1 MQHFGTMY
9 GTIETSLKI
18 TTTCAQKYEIKYKQL
33 LFVENVSFDLCATDS
48 CNRVVVMA
56 DDSETISRRK
66 K

>member
-1 MQHFGTMY
+1 MSHFGTIY

-18 TTTCAQKYEIKYKQL
+18 TTTCAQKYEINKKL

-48 CNRVVVMA
+48 CNCVVVMA
-56 DDSETISRRK
+56 NDSETIPRRK